1 MDTLNTTCQRKG
13 PREKTRAIIG
23 EYPTEQTLSIAQKHN
38 VSLGAVRKYA
48 TRYGARKAPDY
59 KSDPK
64 FFYRKPRPVCRTKRE
79 AMEAHQR
86 RLEREKRNRLIA
98 VYYPDYPNSLIA
110 ERLGMNVG
118 TLRYLAHHLGLK
130 KKPEVRSDI
139 NSNNAFRS
147 WKTRRNN
154 NLNNR

>member
-1 MDTLNTTCQRKG
+1 MPEEG
-13 PREKTRAIIG
+13 
-23 EYPTEQTLSIAQKHN
+23 
-38 VSLGAVRKYA
+38 A
-48 TRYGARKAPDY
+48 TRENTRNHRRISYGADAIHCPETQRIVRRSEEVCHALWCKESPDY

-64 FFYRKPRPVCRTKRE
+64 FFYRKPRPICRTKRE